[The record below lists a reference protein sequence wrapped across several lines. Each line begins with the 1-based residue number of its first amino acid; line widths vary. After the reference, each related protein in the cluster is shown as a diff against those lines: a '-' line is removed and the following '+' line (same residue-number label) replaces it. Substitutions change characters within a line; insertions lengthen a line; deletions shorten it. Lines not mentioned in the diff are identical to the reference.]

1 MTFNRQTSYV
11 FIGLIIVAVLLYIF
25 VGNGPSSITG
35 RWRSI
40 DVPST
45 RLKWRTEIVF
55 GPHNSGTLT
64 IYPPSGPITEQITYT
79 VKGNTLTLM
88 IISEGTEPEKKAFM
102 SVPAFSPYNVFYVKV
117 AGDVLELK
125 QVDTDDLLFCR
136 VDS

>member
-1 MTFNRQTSYV
+1 MTFSRQTSYV
-11 FIGLIIVAVLLYIF
+11 FIGLIAVAVLLYVF

-55 GPHNSGTLT
+55 GPHNGGTLT

-79 VKGNTLTLM
+79 VKGNTLALT
-88 IISEGTEPEKKAFM
+88 IISEGTEQERKAFM
-102 SVPAFSPYNVFYVKV
+102 SAPAFSSHNIFYVKV
-117 AGDVLELK
+117 AGDLLELK
-125 QVDTDDLLFCR
+125 QGDTGDLLFCR